1 MPITYV
7 TAVIGSLA
15 LAGIPPFAGF
25 FSKDS
30 IIEAV
35 ALSNVGGHTY
45 AYWAVLIGVFV
56 TAFYSFR
63 MLVLAFHG
71 APRFDTHDPGHAVP
85 HAAAGRIGE
94 HDQGHEAGAEP
105 AHDEHGPPKESP
117 WVVTVPLIL
126 LAIPS
131 VYAGWTYIEPMLFGD
146 WFGGSIVVREGH
158 DVLREL
164 RGEWHGV
171 VPFMLH
177 GLASPTFWLAV
188 AGIAAAAYCYL
199 VNPAVPARIAALARW
214 IALVGAV
221 AGFVVTIPLYTQF
234 DAATSAMQFVE
245 LREWI
250 PRFDIRYHLGV
261 DGISVLFVLLNSFT
275 TVLVVWAGWEV
286 IKVRVSQY
294 MAAFLIMSGLING
307 VFAALDGVLFYMF
320 FEAML
325 IPMYIIIGVW
335 GGPNRV
341 YAALKFFLYTLLG
354 SLLMLIALLYLYNV
368 SESFSIQ

>member
-1 MPITYV
+1 MTHAFFKALLFLGAGSVIIAMHHEQDLRKMGGLRRYMPITYV

-45 AYWAVLIGVFV
+45 AYYAVLIGVFV

-63 MLVLAFHG
+63 MLFLAFHG

-146 WFGGSIVVREGH
+146 WFGGSIVVRERH

-164 RGEWHGV
+164 KGEWHGV

-199 VNPAVPARIAALARW
+199 VNPAVPARIAARFRGIYTLLDNKYYFDRFNDWFFAGGTRRVGEMASQVGDRTIIDGFFVNGAAKVIGW
-214 IALVGAV
+214 SSRLVRHLQSGYV
-221 AGFVVTIPLYTQF
+221 
-234 DAATSAMQFVE
+234 
-245 LREWI
+245 
-250 PRFDIRYHLGV
+250 YHYAFTMIVGV
-261 DGISVLFVLLNSFT
+261 FVLLY
-275 TVLVVWAGWEV
+275 WWG
-286 IKVRVSQY
+286 VR
-294 MAAFLIMSGLING
+294 
-307 VFAALDGVLFYMF
+307 
-320 FEAML
+320 
-325 IPMYIIIGVW
+325 
-335 GGPNRV
+335 
-341 YAALKFFLYTLLG
+341 
-354 SLLMLIALLYLYNV
+354 
-368 SESFSIQ
+368 